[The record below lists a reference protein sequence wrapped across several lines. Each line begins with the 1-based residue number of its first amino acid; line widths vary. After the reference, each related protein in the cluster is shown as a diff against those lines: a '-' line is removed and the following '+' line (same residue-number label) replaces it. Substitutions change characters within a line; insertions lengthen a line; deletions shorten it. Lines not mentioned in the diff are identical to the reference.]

1 MTTQSGAATRPRAT
15 RRNARPVTDPTFNRD
30 MIPKITPKPTVSIPR
45 RYADPEQS
53 GLSLTVTKNR
63 TQMFDI
69 SLRD

>member
-1 MTTQSGAATRPRAT
+1 VG
-15 RRNARPVTDPTFNRD
+15 
-30 MIPKITPKPTVSIPR
+30 IPR